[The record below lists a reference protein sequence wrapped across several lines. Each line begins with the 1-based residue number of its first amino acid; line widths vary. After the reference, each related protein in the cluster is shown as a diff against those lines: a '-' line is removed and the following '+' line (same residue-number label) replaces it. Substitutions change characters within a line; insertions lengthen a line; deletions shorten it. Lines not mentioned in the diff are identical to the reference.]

1 MPSHSTTVGPCYGAR
16 KKSKP
21 KQLPNS
27 ERPKRVRRGR
37 KAGTHKQSNNKTINF
52 YYVNLNGYRS
62 KKESLKQII
71 EENNI
76 HILLLTETK
85 VYSKTAIKL
94 SGFQVFSV
102 VRTKRYGSGLA
113 IAIKNGICTAVMIDE
128 GENAEFASVKLII
141 GSKQIRLIL
150 AYGPQE
156 YSSKQEIDNFYE
168 NINIQL
174 NRALIAGESVVL
186 AGDFN
191 AKLGKDI
198 IPQDIHDMSSN
209 GKHLLNLIN
218 NFELVT
224 MNSHEVCQGI
234 FTRVNNKNC
243 SERSVLD
250 YLFVTTDLCS
260 SISSMIIDEEK
271 LYTPWHNLKKA
282 KRYTDHNAIIFRLN
296 IPTSHKKE
304 RKTNKHTILCG
315 TLMICMDGINLGRLL
330 KMINS

>member
-52 YYVNLNGYRS
+52 YYVNLSGYRS
-62 KKESLKQII
+62 KTESLKQII

-113 IAIKNGICTAVMIDE
+113 IAIKHGICTAVMIDE

-150 AYGPQE
+150 GRSGQ
-156 YSSKQEIDNFYE
+156 NFH
-168 NINIQL
+168 
-174 NRALIAGESVVL
+174 IAW
-186 AGDFN
+186 
-191 AKLGKDI
+191 
-198 IPQDIHDMSSN
+198 
-209 GKHLLNLIN
+209 
-218 NFELVT
+218 
-224 MNSHEVCQGI
+224 
-234 FTRVNNKNC
+234 KN
-243 SERSVLD
+243 
-250 YLFVTTDLCS
+250 
-260 SISSMIIDEEK
+260 
-271 LYTPWHNLKKA
+271 
-282 KRYTDHNAIIFRLN
+282 
-296 IPTSHKKE
+296 
-304 RKTNKHTILCG
+304 
-315 TLMICMDGINLGRLL
+315 
-330 KMINS
+330 